1 MFVGCL
7 AMLIIFMRLFQE
19 TPTGKVLHHYLV
31 EVPLEKMDKIDA
43 GHLIFL
49 MIGLLLIPSFAAVF
63 SADIAIVMAWDFALY
78 YEALIATWT
87 IASVTK
93 LKLMG
98 TKLRIV
104 SSISPVGFQ
113 SLACNQ
119 CAQRGLRSDRNP
131 NPPMIMTIMGDMLL
145 PLD

>member
-98 TKLRIV
+98 TKLRI
-104 SSISPVGFQ
+104 SIQHIASRLPKPRVQ
-113 SLACNQ
+113 SVRAKGVEKRPQSKSANDNDDHGRY
-119 CAQRGLRSDRNP
+119 A
-131 NPPMIMTIMGDMLL
+131 IAA
-145 PLD
+145 